1 MVIRRLNQFLFRLT
15 ARTRILSL
23 STLLSLWKMQ
33 KCEKIGEENG
43 FFGHRNEKRS
53 WERIDEVNRDVCEDE
68 VCLGRVA
75 SFRCVLRALI

>member
-1 MVIRRLNQFLFRLT
+1 
-15 ARTRILSL
+15 
-23 STLLSLWKMQ
+23 MQ
-33 KCEKIGEENG
+33 QREKIGEENG

-75 SFRCVLRALI
+75 SFRCVVRALI